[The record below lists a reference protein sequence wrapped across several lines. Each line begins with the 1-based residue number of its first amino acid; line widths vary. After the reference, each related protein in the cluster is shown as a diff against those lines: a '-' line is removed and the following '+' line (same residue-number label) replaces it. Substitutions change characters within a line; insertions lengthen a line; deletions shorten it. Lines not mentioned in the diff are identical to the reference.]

1 MAAATASTQPFDLSK
16 PASFPIRLGSSLT
29 STPDAVDPYVN
40 LRYNYKPQS
49 LSKDASAHIKPIK
62 SSQNNA
68 VKLDIQHGQ
77 WSYDGRP
84 AQDVGDNYVLIL
96 RGEGSKKEAV
106 LERIH
111 SGYEFNLTGT
121 PNEADSEA
129 LRKQYPHLED
139 AGQATDGDDLFGDE
153 ANDEEPLDPSNPFD
167 YRHHLNTALAD
178 HHNKQ
183 HEPPP
188 SSKPTPRSQPTR
200 PSTSTPLARPAHKRQ
215 ASSNLFTQQPKKRKP
230 PTSDAPTP
238 SQTKEPSTKKPKP
251 DSQQPKTSPPS
262 SSSSRTTKH
271 PQFAPRQPPEIRLD
285 RQASSVHQHTSSSPH
300 HYHEAESPAFPASE
314 SDESGGELILEND
327 DNDNE
332 ALQHSR
338 RPHHHHND
346 NHQQQQTPRPTG
358 KQAKN
363 AGAMSL
369 ALSGQLGT
377 AAEPGVGG
385 SSGGGGGG
393 GPISL
398 RSAASS
404 PASRIDYSPGTFH
417 TTSSARD
424 RGLGRQQGSSRGTAA
439 EGLEIDLGGND
450 GDGEEQEGER
460 EGEGGGWEGDGRGY
474 EGGEEVE
481 DDADVEDLE
490 LPSPANGTA
499 GQDGRDGGEGGGVGV
514 EQQEEE
520 EEDDLDAQL
529 AAAMAQDDGGGGGG
543 GGQAEQFVQEE
554 EEEEESEEE

>member
-29 STPDAVDPYVN
+29 HSPDAVDPYVN

-49 LSKDASAHIKPIK
+49 LSQDASAHIKSIK
-62 SSQNNA
+62 SSQHKA
-68 VKLDIQHGQ
+68 VKLDIQDGQ
-77 WSYDGRP
+77 WCYDGRP

-121 PNEADSEA
+121 PDEADSEA

-139 AGQATDGDDLFGDE
+139 AGQATDGEDLFGDE

-200 PSTSTPLARPAHKRQ
+200 PSTSTPLARPTHKRQ

-238 SQTKEPSTKKPKP
+238 SQTKESNPKPSTKKLKP
-251 DSQQPKTSPPS
+251 DSQQPKTSPS
-262 SSSSRTTKH
+262 SSSSRTNKQ
-271 PQFAPRQPPEIRLD
+271 PQSAPRQPPEIRLD
-285 RQASSVHQHTSSSPH
+285 RQASSVHQHNSSSSPH
-300 HYHEAESPAFPASE
+300 HREAEGEDFASA
-314 SDESGGELILEND
+314 SESGGELILEND
-327 DNDNE
+327 EDS
-332 ALQHSR
+332 HSR
-338 RPHHHHND
+338 RHHHHHND
-346 NHQQQQTPRPTG
+346 HQRQQNPRPSG

-369 ALSGQLGT
+369 ALSGQLG
-377 AAEPGVGG
+377 AAGEQ
-385 SSGGGGGG
+385 GGGGGG

-404 PASRIDYSPGTFH
+404 PASRMDSPGTFN
-417 TTSSARD
+417 TTAG
-424 RGLGRQQGSSRGTAA
+424 RGLGRQQPGGRGA
-439 EGLEIDLGGND
+439 EGMEIDLG
-450 GDGEEQEGER
+450 GDGEEQEEER
-460 EGEGGGWEGDGRGY
+460 GGEGGGWGGDGRGY
-474 EGGEEVE
+474 DDGEQDEEVE
-481 DDADVEDLE
+481 DADVEDLE

-499 GQDGRDGGEGGGVGV
+499 GQDGRDGGEGGDVVV
-514 EQQEEE
+514 EQEEEE

-529 AAAMAQDDGGGGGG
+529 AAAMAQDDSGVGTGG
-543 GGQAEQFVQEE
+543 GGQGEQFVQEE
-554 EEEEESEEE
+554 EEEESEEE

>member
-29 STPDAVDPYVN
+29 HSPDAVDPYVN

-49 LSKDASAHIKPIK
+49 LSQDASAHIKSIR
-62 SSQNNA
+62 SSQNKA
-68 VKLDIQHGQ
+68 VKLDIQDGQ

-139 AGQATDGDDLFGDE
+139 AGQATDGEDLFGDE

-183 HEPPP
+183 QELPPT
-188 SSKPTPRSQPTR
+188 SKPTPRSQPTR
-200 PSTSTPLARPAHKRQ
+200 PASSTPLARPTHKRQ

-238 SQTKEPSTKKPKP
+238 SQTNESNPKPSTKKPKP
-251 DSQQPKTSPPS
+251 DSQQPKTSPS
-262 SSSSRTTKH
+262 SSSSRTNKH
-271 PQFAPRQPPEIRLD
+271 PQSAPRQPPEIRLD
-285 RQASSVHQHTSSSPH
+285 RQASSVHQHNSSSSSPH
-300 HYHEAESPAFPASE
+300 RHHHEAEEDEDRASA

-327 DNDNE
+327 EDS
-332 ALQHSR
+332 HPR
-338 RPHHHHND
+338 R
-346 NHQQQQTPRPTG
+346 HQRQTPRPSG

-369 ALSGQLGT
+369 ALSGQLGGAEHGT
-377 AAEPGVGG
+377 ASAGGV
-385 SSGGGGGG
+385 GGGGGG

-404 PASRIDYSPGTFH
+404 PASRIDSPGTFN
-417 TTSSARD
+417 TSAGN
-424 RGLGRQQGSSRGTAA
+424 RGLGRQQQQGGRGAAA
-439 EGLEIDLGGND
+439 EGLEIDLGG
-450 GDGEEQEGER
+450 DGEEQEEER
-460 EGEGGGWEGDGRGY
+460 GGEGGGWGGDGRGY
-474 EGGEEVE
+474 DGGEEVE
-481 DDADVEDLE
+481 DADVEDLE

-499 GQDGRDGGEGGGVGV
+499 GQDGRDGGEGGDVVV
-514 EQQEEE
+514 EQQEEEE

-529 AAAMAQDDGGGGGG
+529 AAAMAQDDSGGGATGG
-543 GGQAEQFVQEE
+543 GGQAEQFVQD

>member
-49 LSKDASAHIKPIK
+49 LSQDASAHIKSLK
-62 SSQNNA
+62 SSQNKA
-68 VKLDIQHGQ
+68 IKLDIQDGQ
-77 WSYDGRP
+77 WSYDGRQ

-111 SGYEFNLTGT
+111 SGYEFNLTNT
-121 PNEADSEA
+121 PDEADSEA

-139 AGQATDGDDLFGDE
+139 AGQVTDGDDLFGDE

-178 HHNKQ
+178 HNNKQ
-183 HEPPP
+183 NEPPP

-200 PSTSTPLARPAHKRQ
+200 PASSTPLARPTHKRQ

-238 SQTKEPSTKKPKP
+238 SQPKEPSTKKPNP
-251 DSQQPKTSPPS
+251 DSQQPKTSQT
-262 SSSSRTTKH
+262 SSSSRTNKH
-271 PQFAPRQPPEIRLD
+271 PQSTPRQPPEIRLD
-285 RQASSVHQHTSSSPH
+285 RQASSVHQHTSSSSPH
-300 HYHEAESPAFPASE
+300 HHEAEEDEDPV

-327 DNDNE
+327 DNDNG
-332 ALQHSR
+332 AAQHSR
-338 RPHHHHND
+338 RHHHQHND
-346 NHQQQQTPRPTG
+346 QHQAATSKG
-358 KQAKN
+358 KARN

-369 ALSGQLGT
+369 ALSGQLGA
-377 AAEPGVGG
+377 AAEPGAAGG
-385 SSGGGGGG
+385 GRGGGGG

-404 PASRIDYSPGTFH
+404 PASRIDSPGTFH
-417 TTSSARD
+417 TTSSAST
-424 RGLGRQQGSSRGTAA
+424 RGLGRPQQQDGSRGA
-439 EGLEIDLGGND
+439 EGMEIDLGGD
-450 GDGEEQEGER
+450 GDGEEQEGAR
-460 EGEGGGWEGDGRGY
+460 DGEGGGAWGDGDGRGY
-474 EGGEEVE
+474 EGGEEVDEVE

-490 LPSPANGTA
+490 LPSPAADGTA
-499 GQDGRDGGEGGGVGV
+499 GRRDGRGGEEEGGGVGV
-514 EQQEEE
+514 EQQQEEEE

-543 GGQAEQFVQEE
+543 QAEQFVQEE
-554 EEEEESEEE
+554 EEEESEEE

>member
-29 STPDAVDPYVN
+29 HSSDAVDPYVN

-49 LSKDASAHIKPIK
+49 LSQDASAHIKSMK
-62 SSQNNA
+62 SSQHKA
-68 VKLDIQHGQ
+68 VQLDIQDGQ
-77 WSYDGRP
+77 WLYHGKP

-111 SGYEFNLTGT
+111 RGYEFNLTNT
-121 PNEADSEA
+121 PDEADSEA

-139 AGQATDGDDLFGDE
+139 AGQAADGDDLFGDE
-153 ANDEEPLDPSNPFD
+153 DNDEEPIDPSNPFD

-183 HEPPP
+183 QEPPP
-188 SSKPTPRSQPTR
+188 SSKPTPRSQPAR
-200 PSTSTPLARPAHKRQ
+200 PASSTPLSRPTHKRQ

-238 SQTKEPSTKKPKP
+238 SQTKEPNTKPSTKKPNP
-251 DSQQPKTSPPS
+251 DSREPPKTSPT
-262 SSSSRTTKH
+262 SSSRTHKH
-271 PQFAPRQPPEIRLD
+271 PQSAPRQPPEIRLD
-285 RQASSVHQHTSSSPH
+285 RQASSVHQHNSSSSPH
-300 HYHEAESPAFPASE
+300 HPQADEDEYPAST

-327 DNDNE
+327 D
-332 ALQHSR
+332 
-338 RPHHHHND
+338 D
-346 NHQQQQTPRPTG
+346 NHQQQQQRKHAPRPSG

-369 ALSGQLGT
+369 ALSGQLG
-377 AAEPGVGG
+377 GVGDQGGG
-385 SSGGGGGG
+385 SSGG

-404 PASRIDYSPGTFH
+404 PASRMDGSPGTFH
-417 TTSSARD
+417 TSADGR
-424 RGLGRQQGSSRGTAA
+424 RGVVGRQAAQTGGRGV
-439 EGLEIDLGGND
+439 EGGEIDLGG
-450 GDGEEQEGER
+450 GDGEVEEEGEA
-460 EGEGGGWEGDGRGY
+460 GGGGGWGGDGRGRD
-474 EGGEEVE
+474 GEHGDDEEE

-490 LPSPANGTA
+490 LPSPAAAAANAT
-499 GQDGRDGGEGGGVGV
+499 RDAMPE
-514 EQQEEE
+514 QEEE

-529 AAAMAQDDGGGGGG
+529 AAAMAQDDSGVGTGG
-543 GGQAEQFVQEE
+543 GGQAEQFVQQE

>member
-29 STPDAVDPYVN
+29 QSSDAVDPYVN

-49 LSKDASAHIKPIK
+49 LSQDASANIKSIR
-62 SSQNNA
+62 SSQNKA
-68 VKLDIQHGQ
+68 VKLDIQDGQ

-111 SGYEFNLTGT
+111 RGYEFNLTNT
-121 PNEADSEA
+121 PDEADSEA

-139 AGQATDGDDLFGDE
+139 AGQATDGEDLFGDE

-200 PSTSTPLARPAHKRQ
+200 PSTSTPLARPTHKRQ

-238 SQTKEPSTKKPKP
+238 SQTKEPSIKKPKP
-251 DSQQPKTSPPS
+251 DSQQPKTSPS
-262 SSSSRTTKH
+262 SSSSRTNKH
-271 PQFAPRQPPEIRLD
+271 PQSAPRQPPEIRLD
-285 RQASSVHQHTSSSPH
+285 RQASSVHQHTSSSSSH
-300 HYHEAESPAFPASE
+300 HHHHEAEEDEDPVSASE
-314 SDESGGELILEND
+314 ESGGELILEND
-327 DNDNE
+327 EDP
-332 ALQHSR
+332 HSR
-338 RPHHHHND
+338 RHHHHND
-346 NHQQQQTPRPTG
+346 NQQQRQNPRPSA

-369 ALSGQLGT
+369 ALSGQLGG
-377 AAEPGVGG
+377 AEQGAT
-385 SSGGGGGG
+385 GGGGV

-404 PASRIDYSPGTFH
+404 PASRIDSPGTFH
-417 TTSSARD
+417 TSAGN
-424 RGLGRQQGSSRGTAA
+424 RGLGRQQQQGNRGA
-439 EGLEIDLGGND
+439 EGMEIDLGGA
-450 GDGEEQEGER
+450 GEEQEEER

-474 EGGEEVE
+474 DGGEEVE
-481 DDADVEDLE
+481 DADVEDLE
-490 LPSPANGTA
+490 LPSPANATA
-499 GQDGRDGGEGGGVGV
+499 GPDGRDGGEGGDVVV
-514 EQQEEE
+514 EQEEE

-529 AAAMAQDDGGGGGG
+529 AAAMAQDDSGVGTGG
-543 GGQAEQFVQEE
+543 GGQAEQFVPE

>member
-1 MAAATASTQPFDLSK
+1 MAAAAASAQPFDLSK
-16 PASFPIRLGSSLT
+16 SASFPIRLGSSIT
-29 STPDAVDPYVN
+29 QSPDAVDPYVN

-49 LSKDASAHIKPIK
+49 LAQDASARINSNR
-62 SSQNNA
+62 SSQSQA
-68 VKLDIQHGQ
+68 VKLDIQDGQ

-84 AQDVGDNYVLIL
+84 AQDVGDNYVLIS

-111 SGYEFNLTGT
+111 TGYEFNLIST
-121 PNEADSEA
+121 PNEADREA

-139 AGQATDGDDLFGDE
+139 AGQAADGEDLFGDE

-200 PSTSTPLARPAHKRQ
+200 PASSTPLVRPTHKRQ
-215 ASSNLFTQQPKKRKP
+215 PSSNLFTQQAKKRKP

-238 SQTKEPSTKKPKP
+238 SQTKEPITKKPKP
-251 DSQQPKTSPPS
+251 DSQQPQASPS
-262 SSSSRTTKH
+262 TSSRTKQ
-271 PQFAPRQPPEIRLD
+271 PPSNARKPPEIRLD
-285 RQASSVHQHTSSSPH
+285 RQASSAHQHTLSSSSPAPH
-300 HYHEAESPAFPASE
+300 HNHKAEDEDSASE
-314 SDESGGELILEND
+314 ESGGELILEND
-327 DNDNE
+327 ESNSTARSRGNH
-332 ALQHSR
+332 ALHDQHHGGSK
-338 RPHHHHND
+338 
-346 NHQQQQTPRPTG
+346 G
-358 KQAKN
+358 QARN

-369 ALSGQLGT
+369 ALSGQLGGM
-377 AAEPGVGG
+377 EQGGNGV
-385 SSGGGGGG
+385 GGGGG

-404 PASRIDYSPGTFH
+404 PASRMDSPAN
-417 TTSSARD
+417 TTPAG
-424 RGLGRQQGSSRGTAA
+424 RGMGRQPDGRGA
-439 EGLEIDLGGND
+439 EIDLGGD
-450 GDGEEQEGER
+450 GDGEEDGGR
-460 EGEGGGWEGDGRGY
+460 GGGGWEGDGRGHVAAS
-474 EGGEEVE
+474 GEENEEV

-499 GQDGRDGGEGGGVGV
+499 GPDERGGGGEEGGDGMVGQQ
-514 EQQEEE
+514 EQEEE

-529 AAAMAQDDGGGGGG
+529 AAAMAQDDGGGGQG
-543 GGQAEQFVQEE
+543 EQFVQEE
-554 EEEEESEEE
+554 EEEESEEE